1 MKHQLLKAG
10 FISNFIKTFPLV
22 KGYTDLHIK
31 ENFKLAKAALKG
43 RSGVYCIICLITGAV
58 YVGSSINLAER
69 LNDHIIEGNTN
80 VRLQNAITKYGL
92 EHFVFIV
99 VEFVEPDS
107 SSCLSE
113 EAKVYLL
120 SREQFYLDCV
130 FKLPKNLRYNIS
142 KVAEASFS
150 GLNHLPETRVKMSEA
165 KTGVN
170 NPMSGKSHSPESKA
184 LISGANHHMYGKS
197 HSNETRVKISDALTG
212 PNNPMYGKVPTHA
225 ITVNV
230 NSIDN
235 VLVRSFSSQVA
246 CAKWLNVS
254 EFTVRNYIKSGKVF
268 RKQYLIVRSS

>member
-120 SREQFYLDCV
+120 SREQFYLDCL
-130 FKLPKNLRYNIS
+130 FILPKNLRYNIS

-150 GLNHLPETRVKMSEA
+150 GLNHLPETRERISKSL
-165 KTGVN
+165 KGRFSGVN
-170 NPMSGKSHSPESKA
+170 NPIFGRTGENHPMFGK
-184 LISGANHHMYGKS
+184 
-197 HSNETRVKISDALTG
+197 TG
-212 PNNPMYGKVPTHA
+212 PNYGITPVNATKVYVYLASNNT
-225 ITVNV
+225 
-230 NSIDN
+230 
-235 VLVRSFSSQVA
+235 L
-246 CAKWLNVS
+246 VS
-254 EFTVRNYIKSGKVF
+254 EFPCF
-268 RKQYLIVRSS
+268 SS